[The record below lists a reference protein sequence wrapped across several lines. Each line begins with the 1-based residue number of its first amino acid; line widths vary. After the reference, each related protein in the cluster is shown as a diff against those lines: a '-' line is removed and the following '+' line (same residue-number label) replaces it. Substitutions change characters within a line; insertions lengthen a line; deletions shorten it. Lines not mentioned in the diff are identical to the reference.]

1 MSELVNPVSA
11 AQLQHRNQE
20 PTHLGGQA
28 HDDLGGQ
35 TPETEPNTAKI
46 DAAKGV
52 KGQDTS
58 IPRSVA
64 AEPSHLK
71 AVVSEV
77 EKDVDVKFDD
87 EMKAE
92 DVDDLDKALDEAMD
106 DAPAKVDVK
115 VGEEADDDDEK
126 KMAEEADDEKAEK
139 MHESADADA
148 DDVKKEEADDE
159 KKMAEEADDE
169 KKMAEEADDEKKE
182 KVEEALAIRV
192 KLPKAN
198 IFESAGFDAKQQ
210 KHVAAIFES
219 AIKDTTKQV
228 SVKLN
233 EHYKARYAQKLAESE
248 SKLTD
253 RLNTYLSVVVET
265 WMEENR
271 VNVRK
276 NLRTELAENFLNGLQ
291 SLFKDN
297 YIDVP
302 ESKVNVVETLTSR
315 VESLEQKLNEEHAK
329 NMKLRRLAETANKKR
344 IVAEFARTMS
354 ETQAAKLAKLAEN
367 TEYVDAKDFREKLS
381 MLKESYFGGAKET
394 KMERLPEENV
404 QVVAEKTNTVKSEAD
419 AVADAISRQV
429 KSNW

>member
-28 HDDLGGQ
+28 YDDLGGQ
-35 TPETEPNTAKI
+35 TPETEPNAAKI

-71 AVVSEV
+71 AAVAED

-115 VGEEADDDDEK
+115 VDEEAD
-126 KMAEEADDEKAEK
+126 
-139 MHESADADA
+139 
-148 DDVKKEEADDE
+148 
-159 KKMAEEADDE
+159 DDE

-228 SVKLN
+228 SAKLN

-419 AVADAISRQV
+419 VVADAISRQV

>member
-35 TPETEPNTAKI
+35 TPETEPNAAKI

-71 AVVSEV
+71 AAVAED

-115 VGEEADDDDEK
+115 VDEEAD
-126 KMAEEADDEKAEK
+126 
-139 MHESADADA
+139 
-148 DDVKKEEADDE
+148 
-159 KKMAEEADDE
+159 DDE

-228 SVKLN
+228 SAKLN

-419 AVADAISRQV
+419 VVADAISRQV

>member
-20 PTHLGGQA
+20 PSHLGGA
-28 HDDLGGQ
+28 SFDDLGGT
-35 TPETEPNTAKI
+35 TPETEPNAAKI

-71 AVVSEV
+71 GVVEDDEKEV
-77 EKDVDVKFDD
+77 EVAFGDD
-87 EMKAE
+87 EVKAE
-92 DVDDLDKALDEAMD
+92 EVDDLDKALDEAMED
-106 DAPAKVDVK
+106 EPAKVDVK
-115 VGEEADDDDEK
+115 VDEEADDDEK
-126 KMAEEADDEKAEK
+126 KIAEEADDEKKADDV
-139 MHESADADA
+139 HESADADA
-148 DDVKKEEADDE
+148 DDEKKMDEEADDE
-159 KKMAEEADDE
+159 KKMDEEDDDE
-169 KKMAEEADDEKKE
+169 KK
-182 KVEEALAIRV
+182 VEESVSIRV
-192 KLPKAN
+192 KMPKAN
-198 IFESAGFDAKQQ
+198 IFESAGFDASQQ
-210 KHVAAIFES
+210 KRVAAIFES

-228 SVKLN
+228 STKLN
-233 EHYKARYAQKLAESE
+233 EHYKARYSQKLAVAEQ
-248 SKLTD
+248 KLTD

-291 SLFKDN
+291 SLFKES

-302 ESKVNVVETLTSR
+302 ESKVDVVETLTSR
-315 VESLEQKLNEEHAK
+315 VEALETKLNEEHTK
-329 NMKLRRLAETANKKR
+329 NLKLRRLAEAANKKR
-344 IVAEFARTMS
+344 IVAEFARNMS

-367 TEYVDAKDFREKLS
+367 TDYVDAKDFREKLN
-381 MLKESYFGGAKET
+381 MLKESYFGVKET
-394 KMERLPEENV
+394 KMDRLPEENV
-404 QVVAEKTNTVKSEAD
+404 QVVSENTTKVKSEAD

>member
-28 HDDLGGQ
+28 YDDLGGQ
-35 TPETEPNTAKI
+35 TPETEPNAAKI

-71 AVVSEV
+71 AAVAED
-77 EKDVDVKFDD
+77 ENDVDVKFDD

-115 VGEEADDDDEK
+115 VDEEADDDEK

-148 DDVKKEEADDE
+148 DDVKKEEAED
-159 KKMAEEADDE
+159 DDE

-228 SVKLN
+228 SAKLN